1 MDLFTKIQKPL
12 ISGFSLPV
20 YEKAFRKAY
29 EETFAYLPRP
39 QTIYDINT
47 SFGEVR
53 VYLFVKEGLK
63 TKPPLVLLHGHYA
76 SSIMWQPNLYA
87 FMEEGPVYAVDL
99 LGEPGKSIQ
108 RKPILKEAHRALW
121 LLGVLQKLQLEKVI
135 FIGSSLGGYTAANF
149 ARFYPDKVLALILL
163 DPVFVFSYVSLAT
176 VGEFFR
182 MGFDKDKMIPFL
194 LHRQDFPLKNTLG
207 KTITLGL
214 AHYRF
219 RIPMPRQLSQRAL
232 KKLTMPVLAI
242 LAGKSRLQD
251 PYKAASYGR
260 RHLENLEME
269 VWAEA
274 SHAMSYENN
283 EEVEQR
289 VHLFLQNHNQSTS

>member
-1 MDLFTKIQKPL
+1 MDLFTKLQKPL

-20 YEKAFRKAY
+20 HEKAFRKAY

-39 QTIYDINT
+39 QTIYDIAT
-47 SFGEVR
+47 SFGDVR
-53 VYLFVKEGLK
+53 VYLFVKKGLE

-76 SSIMWQPNLYA
+76 SSIMWQPNLYT

-121 LLGVLQKLQLEKVI
+121 LLEVLQKLQLKKVI

-149 ARFYPDKVLALILL
+149 ARFYPDRVLALILL

-176 VGEFFR
+176 VREFFR

-194 LHRQDFPLKNTLG
+194 LHRRDFPLKNTLG
-207 KTITLGL
+207 KSITLGIE
-214 AHYRF
+214 HYRF
-219 RIPMPRQLSQRAL
+219 RIPMPMQLSKKAL
-232 KKLTMPVLAI
+232 EKLTMPMLAI

-251 PYKAASYGR
+251 PYRAAAYGR
-260 RHLENLEME
+260 RCLKNLQIE
-269 VWAEA
+269 VWPEA
-274 SHAMSYENN
+274 SHAMSFENN
-283 EEVEQR
+283 EEVQER
-289 VHLFLQNHNQSTS
+289 VHLFLQNHGQSSS